1 LKRWTDELRRGDQ
14 IANVYRSEIEQAKV
28 LLDLLRWM
36 GEGDKMVFLTDR
48 WDAPMFRHA
57 ILDAA
62 VEEGRLSV
70 LPSRPVMCASGRF
83 DPEAFLAFLLDEVA
97 RSVEEG
103 HRHLVLMWE
112 ADWAA
117 ASEEWS
123 RQVAEFGSRLA
134 LARIPGGPTIIAQYG
149 AGYWGEEWLASLRR
163 SNQLVLEGGAL
174 TRNFWVVSTS
184 SLRAMTATPAE
195 PQADK
200 VQIDETDHRPG

>member
-134 LARIPGGPTIIAQYG
+134 LARIPGNPTLVAQYG
-149 AGYWGEEWLASLRR
+149 AAAYPDRHVAMLRR
-163 SNQLVLEGGAL
+163 SNQLVLESGSL
-174 TRNFWVVSTS
+174 SRNFWVVSTS
-184 SLRAMTATPAE
+184 SLDSIMKAPMETPAAWDVDQPE
-195 PQADK
+195 
-200 VQIDETDHRPG
+200 R